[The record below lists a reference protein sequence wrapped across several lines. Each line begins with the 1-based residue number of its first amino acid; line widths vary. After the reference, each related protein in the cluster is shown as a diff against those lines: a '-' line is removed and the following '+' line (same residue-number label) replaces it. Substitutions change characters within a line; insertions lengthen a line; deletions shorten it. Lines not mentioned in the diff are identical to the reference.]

1 MKKILLISICL
12 TYALGLLA
20 QEPADSLLTV
30 KDSLNMNDSLKLIV
44 QANPK
49 KEKKKLEKKKPEKIK
64 VNDLLK
70 EADDTL
76 TNEFLDSLTVKKA
89 LVVNNY
95 SLIGVQY
102 GVGLS
107 QVMWNPTQEQ
117 SMLFVPVNIGV
128 TYTKYGQMFAMPFF
142 AFKAGLFYAKE
153 GYQFEYNEEYDW
165 TYKIEG
171 AEKAIMEVIEVPLL
185 FQFHYDT
192 WNFKILAEVGCYGGY
207 RLGITRYPGKTG
219 NVKPELEHSFTDTDI
234 RIDYGIKG
242 GVGFALVFDPLEFH
256 VTASY
261 KHSLSSLYE
270 PDYYSKYYYRFAYPS
285 NIVISAGVH
294 FQISKRTG
302 KTKAALKKEAKDLV
316 YGNTESKGR

>member
-1 MKKILLISICL
+1 MRKTVLYIFSS
-12 TYALGLLA
+12 LLA
-20 QEPADSLLTV
+20 TSLYAGTDADSLAVADSTKPVEIRELV
-30 KDSLNMNDSLKLIV
+30 KE
-44 QANPK
+44 PK
-49 KEKKKLEKKKPEKIK
+49 ARKAEKIK
-64 VNDLLK
+64 LGKLLN
-70 EADDTL
+70 EAEDTL
-76 TNEFLDSLTVKKA
+76 TNEFLDSLTIKKN

-107 QVMWNPTQEQ
+107 QVSWNPPQEQ
-117 SMLFVPVNIGV
+117 SMLFVPVNVGI

-153 GYQFEYNEEYDW
+153 GYQFEYNEDYDW
-165 TYKIEG
+165 TYQIEG
-171 AEKAIMEVIEVPLL
+171 AERAILEVVEVPLL

-219 NVKPELEHSFTDTDI
+219 YVKPQLQNSFTDTDI

-242 GVGFALVFDPLEFH
+242 GAGFALVFDPIEIHF
-256 VTASY
+256 TASY

-270 PDYYSKYYYRFAYPS
+270 PDHSSKYYYRFAYPS
-285 NIVISAGVH
+285 NIIISAGVH
-294 FQISKRTG
+294 FQLSKRTG
-302 KTKAALKKEAKDLV
+302 KTKAALKKEAKELV
-316 YGNTESKGR
+316 YGNTEGQSR